1 MGRLRGRLARLLK
14 EAGKGAV
21 LLETKDGATR
31 AFSEQR
37 VLCEM
42 FLAQCDLIKGQSPED
57 SSGVIAAV
65 LAATPQSR
73 ERFEE
78 RFGVVVGME
87 VRIVASQ
94 EQGGW
99 AGRTPYSRT
108 ARWRSSTTKAR
119 RPSASGRKP
128 AKATP
133 GTALSP
139 RVWGPLCPPNEKP
152 AALEGGLETPSA
164 TSFYPRTSPPAAHP
178 LRKPRR
184 GKVRS
189 PQLFNNIAK
198 HGPQDE
204 PFLRCATLKLYRILR
219 PIGPS

>member
-1 MGRLRGRLARLLK
+1 VGRLRGRLARLLK

-73 ERFEE
+73 ESFEE

-87 VRIVASQ
+87 VRIVASR

-99 AGRTPYSRT
+99 AETYTLLADGSVEKLHYEGEEAERIRQE
-108 ARWRSSTTKAR
+108 ARQSHA
-119 RPSASGRKP
+119 GH
-128 AKATP
+128 
-133 GTALSP
+133 G
-139 RVWGPLCPPNEKP
+139 
-152 AALEGGLETPSA
+152 
-164 TSFYPRTSPPAAHP
+164 SFA
-178 LRKPRR
+178 
-184 GKVRS
+184 
-189 PQLFNNIAK
+189 
-198 HGPQDE
+198 
-204 PFLRCATLKLYRILR
+204 
-219 PIGPS
+219 